1 MSFRKELDLE
11 ERLNKISSKAVRE
24 PEVED
29 RTTLR
34 QIQTSTE
41 KNEITD
47 IKQLQIEAQLAKI
60 SSNAIVDKLGLRPS
74 KIKTDVTKE
83 MILDYQ
89 NEMNKPIEVE
99 DEFGNKIKY
108 KYHPSSVDLDEI
120 EYVPIHDDVLNPIQI
135 VYLRKTIK
143 KISNETIPRLEAE
156 LNFLANIQLKEIQD
170 RYDEEIAKVKL
181 ATHIAEHNKP
191 KILIRLTRQLEV
203 ETRENNRRQLEL
215 IDKIRDEEAILV
227 GIQNRID
234 TNEIKKKENRAELVR
249 IQKEN
254 SARLKAYE
262 EDLNL
267 LNRGRLNVT
276 REPNES
282 DEDYRQRLFETGQT
296 TINEDDMAKSAEL
309 YNRDKLRERVLE
321 LVRDTGIISN
331 ALKFLDEDQVF
342 KINQNWSRI
351 KRDFIKVYGFDN
363 LSVKEA
369 DLIAFFEQEVDPII
383 EAVNK
388 GKAPPVGDLLGAK
401 PDELREAL
409 TSVAV
414 AEVRAPEITEGQLN
428 KMSVKQLI
436 EWVAINHKDFIGEF
450 ATLTTKS
457 IKIKFIIDQGWTEK
471 PTPQVPITSIFSPP
485 KSPALGSSLA
495 RRVYSL
501 DEMKDELQKYFIK
514 IRVQELKIIVET
526 ADLDARDKSMKKI
539 ELMDAVMAS
548 RNKEDLYMAL
558 DELETLEPD
567 FIKSRNY
574 EFYPR
579 IVGSGLKPITHDIPN
594 LIEFG
599 KVKISPRK
607 LYYNNTLAIKHKSG
621 HSLAGLPNVQVSEKF
636 VSIIMNLLKG
646 QKPSLKD
653 FTQLDL
659 NEKGIYDTLINIA
672 GLQKEVDNNFGE
684 TKQHLKKR
692 LELVEGEIGAGNTN
706 PALKKEL
713 HALLGKM
720 AHTGMIGYGDA
731 KKHYLS
737 VTRN

>member
-1 MSFRKELDLE
+1 MSFKKELDLE

-41 KNEITD
+41 KND
-47 IKQLQIEAQLAKI
+47 INDIRQLQIEAQLSKI
-60 SSNAIVDKLGLRPS
+60 STNAIVDKLGIRPS
-74 KIKTDVTKE
+74 KIKSDVTKE

-89 NEMNKPIEVE
+89 NEMNKPIEI
-99 DEFGNKIKY
+99 DGIKY
-108 KYHPSSVDLDEI
+108 KYHPSSVDLDEL
-120 EYVPIHDDVLNPIQI
+120 EYEPIHKILLPVEIRALEGRIESITKTNVALQKRLIDLVEINNQVDEEYDTRLSNAQRQSFIDIENRYKKLNKITESYERDKQELKDEEEQI
-135 VYLRKTIK
+135 LQDISANEMVIDRMKEI
-143 KISNETIPRLEAE
+143 INSNER
-156 LNFLANIQLKEIQD
+156 
-170 RYDEEIAKVKL
+170 
-181 ATHIAEHNKP
+181 
-191 KILIRLTRQLEV
+191 
-203 ETRENNRRQLEL
+203 
-215 IDKIRDEEAILV
+215 
-227 GIQNRID
+227 
-234 TNEIKKKENRAELVR
+234 KKKENRAEEVR

-254 SARLKAYE
+254 NARLKAYE

-267 LNRGRLNVT
+267 LNRGRLNVA

-296 TINEDDMAKSAEL
+296 TVDEDAMAESAIL

-331 ALKFLDEDQVF
+331 ALKFLSDEQVY

-351 KRDFIKVYGFDN
+351 KRDFIKIYGFDN

-388 GKAPPVGDLLGAK
+388 GKEPPKKVDEGDLLG
-401 PDELREAL
+401 REA
-409 TSVAV
+409 TTITAV
-414 AEVRAPEITEGQLN
+414 ARVPEITEGALNRMTIEQLT
-428 KMSVKQLI
+428 
-436 EWVAINHKDFIGEF
+436 EWIALKHPEVAGEF
-450 ATLTTKS
+450 SKLKKKPQ
-457 IKIKFIIDQGWTEK
+457 KIQFIVDQGWTEK
-471 PTPQVPITSIFSPP
+471 PTSQVPITSIFPPP

-495 RRVYSL
+495 RRTYSL
-501 DEMKDELQKYFIK
+501 DEMKDELQTYFVK
-514 IRVQELKIIVET
+514 IRTQELQIIAKT
-526 ADLDARDKSMKKI
+526 ADLDVRDKSVRKV
-539 ELMDAVMAS
+539 ELMDAVMNS
-548 RNKEDLYMAL
+548 TSKDEIYTAL

-579 IVGSGLKPITHDIPN
+579 ISGSGLKPITHDIPN

-621 HSLAGLPNVQVSEKF
+621 HSLAGLPNVQVSDKF
-636 VSIIMNLLKG
+636 VSLIMNLLKG

-672 GLQKEVDNNFGE
+672 GLHKEVDNNFGE

-713 HALLGKM
+713 HSLLGKM

-731 KKHYLS
+731 KRHYLS
-737 VTRN
+737 VCGR